1 MDTLFIYTG
10 ATDLSAAAVTSA
22 ASVTPLVGPDDFR
35 QLVLGTTEPLT
46 VKFLSAASTY
56 ESWSDDP
63 TYTVTASLGELTPDG
78 LSLYAEATLDTAV
91 ADGKSGDLALT
102 TVALVDAA
110 RFATSCRPRA
120 TAMQL
125 VLQITVTDPAGARRA
140 YAQLPLT
147 LNFRVP
153 SFTPTPSPS
162 PEYLTLDEAAALFAP
177 RGQGYNAQ
185 ANSTGNTTVTPAS
198 TKSRHIEIVTFSGS
212 ARTSVVVLDTV
223 GRTAGDTVVLRLEL
237 PATAAIVAEVRNA
250 TAAGTLLSSLT
261 SDGSGDDFCAEYV
274 FTGTAFALLRYQ
286 YPA

>member
-22 ASVTPLVGPDDFR
+22 ASLTPLEGPGAFR

-78 LSLYAEATLDTAV
+78 LALYTESALSTVV
-91 ADGKSGDLALT
+91 ADGKSGDLVLT
-102 TVALVDAA
+102 TVPLIDAA
-110 RFATSCRPRA
+110 RFSTSCRPRA
-120 TAMQL
+120 TALQV

-153 SFTPTPSPS
+153 SFTPAPSPS
-162 PEYLTLDEAAALFAP
+162 PEYLTAAEIAALYAA
-177 RGQGYNAQ
+177 RAQGYAAQ
-185 ANSTGNTTVTPAS
+185 ANSTGNSTVTPAS
-198 TKSRHIEIVTFSGS
+198 TVSRHVEIVTFSGT

-223 GRTAGDTVVLRLEL
+223 DRTAGDTIVLRLEL

-274 FTGTAFALLRYQ
+274 YTGTAFAALRYQ